1 MSMKNRYIY
10 TFAFIF
16 VCALRLFAVEKDS
29 LRGLFDLPMD
39 HQQILSGTFAELRPA
54 HFHAGVDFKT
64 QGVVGKKI
72 YSPASGYIS
81 RISVAHGGYGKA
93 VYITHDNGY
102 TTVYGHLDQF
112 APRVDSLIRTVQY
125 KNEDYRAT
133 LDLPRDSVRVER
145 GELIA
150 YSGNTGGSGGP
161 HLHYEIR
168 RTQDNVPLNPLL
180 FGNEVKDNQAPYIGG
195 IYFINLDGQ
204 DTINRINSPRAIHF
218 GTAQYHPTVK
228 ASGKVG
234 ILVRAHDTA
243 DGAYNH
249 NGFYSMRMY
258 VNGKKAYG
266 VTLDHF
272 PMEHTKQIELHTLYD
287 YYAIRRVHLT
297 KCYVEPHNELTIYDE
312 DIEREAV
319 LDMSN
324 DTRYDIRIEVGD
336 VHGNVAS
343 REFTLVGDDSATK
356 TSVRATATNDGG
368 DAVLLFRSGKE
379 NKIIYRTF
387 QADFPR
393 GIFYKDTQVGFCAV
407 DSMTYRISCTG
418 VPLTG
423 AFTVSFDVSDVDSTM
438 RSKTFVARPWKDKK
452 GQIHYSMMGGYVKG
466 DRLYLSTTSFGEF
479 TVACDTVPPVITRG
493 NWQEGSRLKTQ
504 RMTMYIRDTGIGLD
518 TYKAYVDGR
527 WVLMEYEYKQR
538 RLTLH
543 TDREGITA
551 GRHTLRLVVRDA
563 AGNESVYEGVFVK

>member
-1 MSMKNRYIY
+1 M
-10 TFAFIF
+10 
-16 VCALRLFAVEKDS
+16 
-29 LRGLFDLPMD
+29 
-39 HQQILSGTFAELRPA
+39 
-54 HFHAGVDFKT
+54 
-64 QGVVGKKI
+64 
-72 YSPASGYIS
+72 
-81 RISVAHGGYGKA
+81 
-93 VYITHDNGY
+93 
-102 TTVYGHLDQF
+102 
-112 APRVDSLIRTVQY
+112 
-125 KNEDYRAT
+125 
-133 LDLPRDSVRVER
+133 
-145 GELIA
+145 
-150 YSGNTGGSGGP
+150 
-161 HLHYEIR
+161 
-168 RTQDNVPLNPLL
+168 
-180 FGNEVKDNQAPYIGG
+180 
-195 IYFINLDGQ
+195 
-204 DTINRINSPRAIHF
+204 
-218 GTAQYHPTVK
+218 
-228 ASGKVG
+228 
-234 ILVRAHDTA
+234 
-243 DGAYNH
+243 
-249 NGFYSMRMY
+249 
-258 VNGKKAYG
+258 
-266 VTLDHF
+266 
-272 PMEHTKQIELHTLYD
+272 
-287 YYAIRRVHLT
+287 
-297 KCYVEPHNELTIYDE
+297 
-312 DIEREAV
+312 

-324 DTRYDIRIEVGD
+324 DARYDIRIEVGD

-407 DSMTYRISCTG
+407 DSMAYRISCTG

-438 RSKTFVARPWKDKK
+438 RSKTFVARPWRDKK
-452 GQIHYSMMGGYVKG
+452 GQTHYSMMGGYVKG

>member
-1 MSMKNRYIY
+1 MINRYIY
-10 TFAFIF
+10 VVLSFFMACQMSI
-16 VCALRLFAVEKDS
+16 AQKKDTLS
-29 LRGLFDLPMD
+29 GLFEVPM
-39 HQQILSGTFAELRPA
+39 HHPQILSGTFAELRPA

-64 QGVVGKKI
+64 QGVVGKKVHA
-72 YSPASGYIS
+72 PAEGYIS

-93 VYITHDNGY
+93 VYIVHDNGY

-112 APRVDSLIRTVQY
+112 APRLDSLIRTVQY
-125 KNEDYRAT
+125 RNEDYRAT
-133 LDLPRDSVRVER
+133 LDLPRDSVRVEC

-168 RTQDNVPLNPLL
+168 RTQDNAAMNPLL
-180 FGNEVKDNQAPYIGG
+180 FGGNVKDNQAPYIGG
-195 IYFINLDGQ
+195 IYYINLDGQ

-218 GTAQYHPTVK
+218 GTAQYHPTVRVK
-228 ASGKVG
+228 GKIG

-243 DGAYNH
+243 NEAYNH

-258 VNGKKAYG
+258 VDGKKVYG
-266 VTLDHF
+266 MTLDHF

-287 YYAIRRVHLT
+287 YYATRRMHLT
-297 KCYVEPHNELTIYDE
+297 KCYVEPQNKLTFYDK
-312 DIEREAV
+312 DVVGEAV
-319 LDMSN
+319 LDMKEG
-324 DTRYDIRIEVGD
+324 DKYDVRIEVGD
-336 VHGNVAS
+336 VYGNVAV
-343 REFTLVGDDSATK
+343 REFTLLGDDRAEKASA
-356 TSVRATATNDGG
+356 RPTANANDG

-379 NKIIYRTF
+379 NKIIYRKF

-418 VPLTG
+418 VPLTE

-438 RSKTFVARPWKDKK
+438 RAKTFVARPWRDKK
-452 GQIHYSMMGGYVKG
+452 GKTHYSMMGGYVKG

-479 TVACDTVPPVITRG
+479 TIAQDTVPPVITQG
-493 NWQEGSRLKTQ
+493 NWQDGQSIKSS

-543 TDREGITA
+543 TDREGITK
-551 GRHTLRLVVRDA
+551 GRHTFRLVVRDA